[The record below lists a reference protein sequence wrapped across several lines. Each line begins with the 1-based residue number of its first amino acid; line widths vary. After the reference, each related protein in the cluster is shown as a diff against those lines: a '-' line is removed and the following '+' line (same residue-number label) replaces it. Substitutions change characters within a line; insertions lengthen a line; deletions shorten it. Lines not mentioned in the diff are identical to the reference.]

1 MIRANECIIRIVQYD
16 AFSKDIERLKTK
28 PGKLSKRSLL
38 KRHTPFLDEIGIMKS
53 KTRLQNARKPVNAK
67 LPIVLPAHHHFTKI
81 FIRYFHLKFFHA
93 GRPWLMTTLSTN
105 YVFVGGLNRAIKSVI
120 QSCKQCIERF
130 VESKP
135 QQMANLPYE
144 RVTPLPPFQ
153 VVGIDFTGAF
163 LLKCSYH
170 RTTKYMKAYACIFVC
185 FSTRAVHIEL
195 VPSLLTEDFLNA
207 LKCFVS
213 RRGLPATIYSDN
225 GTNFKGCERYLNFND
240 TEIQRYAL
248 SNTIAWKFNP
258 PYTPHRGGIWES
270 AVKSAKR
277 YIPKISENQ
286 KFTEN
291 ELRTLLTQ
299 IEGILNTRP
308 LAYSNTGEPD
318 EEILTPGHF
327 LVGRNL
333 NVNLPEPS
341 SPPANIK
348 LSDRYIA
355 NQNRIRAFWRIW
367 SQDYLN
373 QLRSRTKWQDEQPN
387 YHVGDLI
394 LLRKPNT
401 EPCQWIRAI
410 IIKTFPDE
418 AGLVR
423 TVEVRTSDRLSKV
436 VPIQQIVPLPIAK

>member
-1 MIRANECIIRIVQYD
+1 
-16 AFSKDIERLKTK
+16 
-28 PGKLSKRSLL
+28 
-38 KRHTPFLDEIGIMKS
+38 
-53 KTRLQNARKPVNAK
+53 
-67 LPIVLPAHHHFTKI
+67 
-81 FIRYFHLKFFHA
+81 
-93 GRPWLMTTLSTN
+93 
-105 YVFVGGLNRAIKSVI
+105 
-120 QSCKQCIERF
+120 
-130 VESKP
+130 
-135 QQMANLPYE
+135 
-144 RVTPLPPFQ
+144 
-153 VVGIDFTGAF
+153 
-163 LLKCSYH
+163 
-170 RTTKYMKAYACIFVC
+170 
-185 FSTRAVHIEL
+185 
-195 VPSLLTEDFLNA
+195 
-207 LKCFVS
+207 
-213 RRGLPATIYSDN
+213 
-225 GTNFKGCERYLNFND
+225 NFKGCKRYLNFND

-248 SNTIAWKFNP
+248 SNTISWKFNP

-341 SPPANIK
+341 PPPANIK